1 MIYLLDANAL
11 IRYIAVSRLMSQS
24 TRDIIATLGNGDRLA
39 ISIIALVEA
48 GDLSRKRRRDYVPF
62 ADVLQA
68 VTSLNIM
75 VVDLTMPIIH
85 LLPDEWTD
93 SHDMIILATALY
105 LQERHG
111 DVTIIS
117 SDRNMRYNQ
126 DLVPCIW

>member
-48 GDLSRKRRRDYVPF
+48 WDLSRKRRRDYVPF